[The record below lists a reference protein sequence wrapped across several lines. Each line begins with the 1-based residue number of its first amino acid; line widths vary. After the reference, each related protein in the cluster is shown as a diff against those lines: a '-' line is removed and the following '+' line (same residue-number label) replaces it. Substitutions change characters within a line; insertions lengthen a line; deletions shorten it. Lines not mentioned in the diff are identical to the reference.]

1 MINKHM
7 KRFIDTVLFV
17 VSKLREIYSF
27 FFNKRN
33 EKIIVREKE
42 ELKVEEVK
50 IHTEVV
56 EKKITDL
63 NDELGWK

>member
-63 NDELGWK
+63 NDELG